1 MSKFLG
7 KVVLAGVVVGGAF
20 AVYQFLLP
28 DEAKQ
33 NLQHIAQKGA
43 QMGKDVQE
51 TIMGKAPSDEQ
62 TRIDANRAYV
72 AQQWEQAGF

>member
-20 AVYQFLLP
+20 AIYQFLLP
-28 DEAKQ
+28 DEAKE
-33 NLQHIAQKGA
+33 NLQHIAQKGIEIGNDVRDTI
-43 QMGKDVQE
+43 MGKDV
-51 TIMGKAPSDEQ
+51 ADEQ
-62 TRIDANRAYV
+62 TRIDANRSYV